1 VRIALETERMLLRR
15 FTEADAGLLAAL
27 YGDPRV
33 MRFITVQPPSP
44 AQVEAEILPAYVR
57 EYRELAEG
65 LGSFAAIEKAT
76 GQMAGRFSLKPASS
90 YGLAGGTELGYRLY
104 PAFWGRGFATEG
116 ARALIESA
124 FRRLPLDRIVAT
136 VMADNTGS
144 WRVLE
149 KCGMRR
155 VRTFYYPDADLMPGA
170 EHGDFVY
177 ELTRGDWSRQDRH
190 EPAEHG
196 GELSRPRRTPATARP
211 VPAWSDFRK
220 AADLPGDLPRIV
232 NRARGLLGKFS
243 RGAGQGLNLIQR
255 VLKRVRYRWAL
266 LNTSAD
272 HAADSAVH
280 ESFGAGQGQG
290 WVERD
295 DGDAQP

>member
-1 VRIALETERMLLRR
+1 MLLRR

-76 GQMAGRFSLKPASS
+76 GQMAGRFSLKAASS

-196 GELSRPRRTPATARP
+196 
-211 VPAWSDFRK
+211 
-220 AADLPGDLPRIV
+220 
-232 NRARGLLGKFS
+232 
-243 RGAGQGLNLIQR
+243 
-255 VLKRVRYRWAL
+255 
-266 LNTSAD
+266 
-272 HAADSAVH
+272 
-280 ESFGAGQGQG
+280 ES
-290 WVERD
+290 
-295 DGDAQP
+295 